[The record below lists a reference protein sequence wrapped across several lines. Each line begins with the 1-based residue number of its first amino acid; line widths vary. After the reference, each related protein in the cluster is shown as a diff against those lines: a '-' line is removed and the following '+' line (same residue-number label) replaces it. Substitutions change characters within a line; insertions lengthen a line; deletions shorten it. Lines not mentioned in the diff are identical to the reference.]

1 MAETVRAATGEAV
14 AEPGRVREGLRAY
27 GLIAAMWVRSTMAYR
42 ASFALTTFTNFAVT
56 GLDFVAI
63 LLMFSRVDALGGF
76 SLAEIAFLYGLSSLA
91 FGLAD
96 MLIGSIERLGRR
108 VRDGTLDTLLV
119 RPAPVLAQVAADR
132 FALRRLGRVTQGL
145 LVLGFALSSL
155 DIDWTPLKLLLM
167 PGMVLSGGAIFCA
180 VFIAGAAFQF
190 VAQDA
195 SEVSERVHVRR
206 GDAVAVPAGGVRAG
220 TGARGDLRAAAGL
233 RQLAAR
239 VLCAGAAVSAGPAR
253 VGGVH
258 VAAGGGGLLCAGR
271 AGVAGGASFVPEYRE
286 LTELDGVE
294 RGFIE
299 LDGVEKVFDVRK
311 KTGFMKRE
319 RRQVRA
325 VDSISF
331 RVERGEMVGYIGPN
345 GAGKSTTI
353 KMLTGIL
360 TPSAG
365 RLRVAGID
373 PSRERTR
380 LAHRIGVVFGQRT
393 TLWWDLPLVDSYR
406 LMHRMYRI
414 PDARYRH
421 NLDRLV
427 ELLAL
432 DDLLDVP
439 VRQLSLGQRMRGDIA
454 AALLHDPEVLY
465 LDEPTIGLDVV
476 SKSKVREFL
485 REMNAERGTTVL
497 LTTHDLQDIE
507 QLCKRV
513 MVIDH
518 GRLMY
523 DGPLAGLHEAG
534 ESERTLVV
542 DLERELPPI
551 DAPAPARVV
560 RVEGPRQW
568 LAFPAAESA
577 APLVAR
583 IAAEYPLVDLS
594 VREPDIE
601 AVIAKMLHSMGDT
614 PKPPPERAS
623 A

>member
-1 MAETVRAATGEAV
+1 
-14 AEPGRVREGLRAY
+14 
-27 GLIAAMWVRSTMAYR
+27 
-42 ASFALTTFTNFAVT
+42 
-56 GLDFVAI
+56 LD
-63 LLMFSRVDALGGF
+63 SVD
-76 SLAEIAFLYGLSSLA
+76 
-91 FGLAD
+91 
-96 MLIGSIERLGRR
+96 
-108 VRDGTLDTLLV
+108 
-119 RPAPVLAQVAADR
+119 
-132 FALRRLGRVTQGL
+132 
-145 LVLGFALSSL
+145 
-155 DIDWTPLKLLLM
+155 
-167 PGMVLSGGAIFCA
+167 
-180 VFIAGAAFQF
+180 
-190 VAQDA
+190 
-195 SEVSERVHVRR
+195 
-206 GDAVAVPAGGVRAG
+206 GV
-220 TGARGDLRAAAGL
+220 
-233 RQLAAR
+233 
-239 VLCAGAAVSAGPAR
+239 
-253 VGGVH
+253 
-258 VAAGGGGLLCAGR
+258 
-271 AGVAGGASFVPEYRE
+271 
-286 LTELDGVE
+286 DGVE

-299 LDGVEKVFDVRK
+299 LDGVEKVFDVHK

-414 PDARYRH
+414 PDARYRE

-427 ELLAL
+427 ELLDL

-476 SKSKVREFL
+476 SKAKVREFL

-601 AVIAKMLHSMGDT
+601 AVIAKMLHSMGET
-614 PKPPPERAS
+614 PKPPPERAT